1 MPYIDRLVAARLEL
15 ANAWRGVCYASAVA
29 HLWSARGA
37 EILAVAGAY
46 AVFGGAAAPVNH
58 VMGLGALEPVA
69 PEDWARI
76 AHYYRRHGVPA
87 QVNVCPL
94 GDPSVMAGLAREG
107 YVPSRFYAL
116 LARSLAEFAPAPPS
130 AEVVVRPMAPAEAML
145 WLSTCAQGFSGQLD
159 PPADTVDMLRP
170 NLASENARAY
180 LAFID
185 GRPVGAAASFYHQ
198 GVVELGSDAV
208 LPAMRRRG
216 VHRTLVAAR
225 LADAHAA
232 GCDLA
237 MAITAPG
244 SDSQRNFQRL
254 GFELAYHRL
263 VVIQPAP

>member
-1 MPYIDRLVAARLEL
+1 MPYIDRLTAARLEL

-29 HLWSARGA
+29 HLWPARGA
-37 EILAVAGAY
+37 EILSVAGAY
-46 AVFGGAAAPVNH
+46 AVYGGAMAPVNH

-69 PEDWARI
+69 PEDWAHI
-76 AHYYRRHGVPA
+76 AHYYRRHGAPA
-87 QVNVCPL
+87 QINVCPL

-107 YVPSRFYAL
+107 YLPSRFYAV
-116 LARSLAEFAPAPPS
+116 LALPLSEFSPTPPS
-130 AEVVVRPMAPAEAML
+130 PSVAVRPMAPAEAML
-145 WLSTCAQGFSGQLD
+145 WLNTCAQGFAGKPE
-159 PPADTVDMLRP
+159 PPAETMDLLRP

-180 LAFID
+180 LAFVD
-185 GRPVGAAASFYHQ
+185 GQPAGTAASFYHQ

-216 VHRTLVAAR
+216 VHRALVAAR

-237 MAITAPG
+237 MAITVPG
-244 SDSQRNFQRL
+244 SDSQRNLQRL

-263 VVIQPAP
+263 VAMRSTP